1 MSNELGSTTGNHIL
15 VLYLILMVHF
25 HENIKFSVNI
35 KQIRA
40 IKYNRRPLLPFCRL
54 GKVNVVHNV
63 QLTLK
68 FVESR
73 CTPYRDSLES
83 P

>member
-1 MSNELGSTTGNHIL
+1 MFKVLGSTTGNHIL

-25 HENIKFSVNI
+25 HENIKISVNI
-35 KQIRA
+35 KQNRA
-40 IKYNRRPLLPFCRL
+40 LQYNRRPFRPFCCL
-54 GKVNVVHNV
+54 GKDNVVNNV